1 MTKKELREK
10 LITEVLEQI
19 KMDLADGIED
29 TIVELLNFCPN
40 KNLVEF
46 LPEDS
51 WELFKEI
58 HNDD

>member
-29 TIVELLNFCPN
+29 TIVELLKFCPT

>member
-10 LITEVLEQI
+10 LINEVLEQI

-29 TIVELLNFCPN
+29 TIEQLLTSCPN
-40 KNLVEF
+40 KNLIEF

-51 WELFKEI
+51 WELFKDLQDE
-58 HNDD
+58 